1 MNFNVST
8 MIRTEAQR
16 VSPEQVKESYS
27 LMSKFAYLF
36 WEGREVIKGDARMY
50 ARTISL
56 SPTRRL
62 PVT

>member
-36 WEGREVIKGDARMY
+36 WEER
-50 ARTISL
+50 
-56 SPTRRL
+56 
-62 PVT
+62 